1 MIFTVENCS
10 QFRFHFPAI
19 ILITFNNQTIVD
31 FKTNFVA
38 RKVRCVL
45 FPKRVLYKLYGF
57 SLNLKPLTTSLD
69 RTVTENCLKRVE
81 TRG

>member
-31 FKTNFVA
+31 SKTNCIA

-45 FPKRVLYKLYGF
+45 FPKRVYYKLYSF
-57 SLNLKPLTTSLD
+57 PLNLKPLTTSLD
-69 RTVTENCLKRVE
+69 RTGTENCLKRFE

>member
-31 FKTNFVA
+31 SKTNFVA

-45 FPKRVLYKLYGF
+45 FPKRVLYKL
-57 SLNLKPLTTSLD
+57 KTTSLD
-69 RTVTENCLKRVE
+69 RTGTENCLKRFE
-81 TRG
+81 THG